1 LRGFIHGWA
10 YRDIFIISFK
20 TVFMA
25 NSDQFLQNV
34 KEGYSFKGETIKIG
48 RAVLDNKVVEGA
60 DVFLPLKTFNR
71 HGLIAG
77 ATGTGKTKTLQLIS
91 EGLSDASVPVLLLD
105 IKGDL
110 SGIAAAGTV
119 NDKIAERAKLLGI
132 DYKPQAYPVE
142 LLTLTKDKPGV
153 RLRATVSEF
162 GPVLLSKIL
171 ELNDTQGG
179 VVAMIFKYCDDNKLP
194 LLDLKDFIKVLQY
207 VSAEGKADIEK
218 TYGKISTTSTGTI
231 LRKVIELQQ
240 QGADDFFGE
249 KSFEVDDLMRISDD
263 GRGMISIL
271 RVSELQD
278 RPKMFSTFML
288 QMLAE
293 LYATSPEEG
302 DLDKPKLVIFIDEAH
317 LIFKEASK
325 VLLDQIE
332 TVIKLIRSKGIG
344 VFFCT
349 QNPMDVPQAIL
360 GQLGMKVQHALRAFT
375 AVDRKAIKQAAE
387 NYPETEFYKTED
399 LITQLGIGEAL
410 VTALNEKGIPTPLVH
425 VMLAPPKTRMDILTD
440 AEVASLTG
448 FSKLVNK
455 YNQQIDNQS
464 AYEILNQKL
473 EIAEQRASEIEQMQQ
488 QAKEKKATEKT
499 EKSWIDNPIVKQAGR
514 TAASILTRSL
524 LGVLGVSGS
533 RRRKKGSLF

>member
-1 LRGFIHGWA
+1 
-10 YRDIFIISFK
+10 
-20 TVFMA
+20 MA
-25 NSDQFLQNV
+25 NQDQFLQTI

-48 RAVLDNKVVEGA
+48 RAVLDSKPVEGA
-60 DVFLPLKTFNR
+60 DIFLPLKTFNR

-77 ATGTGKTKTLQLIS
+77 ATGTGKTKSLQMIS

-110 SGIAAAGTV
+110 SGIAATGTV
-119 NDKIAERAKLLGI
+119 NDKILERAKLLGI

-142 LLTLTKDKPGV
+142 LLTLTKSKPGV
-153 RLRATVSEF
+153 HLRATVSEF

-171 ELNDTQGG
+171 ELNDTQAG

-207 VSAEGKADIEK
+207 ISAEGKADIEK
-218 TYGKISTTSTGTI
+218 SYGKIPTTSTGTI

-240 QGADDFFGE
+240 QGANDFFGE
-249 KSFEVDDLMRISDD
+249 KSFEVEDLMRISDD

-271 RVSELQD
+271 RVAELQD

-344 VFFCT
+344 VFFST
-349 QNPMDVPQAIL
+349 QNPMDIPQSVL
-360 GQLGMKVQHALRAFT
+360 GQLGMKIQHALRAFT

-387 NYPETEFYKTED
+387 NYPETGFYKTED

-425 VMLAPPKTRMDILTD
+425 VIMAPPKSRMDILTD
-440 AEVASLTG
+440 AEVTSLTSS
-448 FSKLVNK
+448 SKLVNK
-455 YNQQIDNQS
+455 YNQEVDNES
-464 AYEILNQKL
+464 AYELLNKKIEVAQ
-473 EIAEQRASEIEQMQQ
+473 QRSVEIEQMQQ
-488 QAKEKKATEKT
+488 QAKEEKKAASKP
-499 EKSWIDNPIVKQAGR
+499 EKSWVDNPVVRQAGR

-524 LGVLGVSGS
+524 LGVLGLGGS
-533 RRRKKGSLF
+533 TRRRKGSLF